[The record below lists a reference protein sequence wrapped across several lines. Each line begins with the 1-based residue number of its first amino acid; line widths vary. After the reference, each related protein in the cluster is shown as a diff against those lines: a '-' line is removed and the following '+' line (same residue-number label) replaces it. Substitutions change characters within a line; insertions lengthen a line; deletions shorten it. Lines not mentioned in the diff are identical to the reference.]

1 MSLVKPLPQAVAVLD
16 EETLLQALTEVE
28 WRNPDSCLVL
38 KAVRDETGYIVDFTW
53 AFANPA
59 ALAVR
64 KMATEQLIGS
74 RMVGTSTDSQL
85 HRRLD
90 EYRRVVETGSPCYLE
105 ENYPEG
111 SESWF
116 SISVTKFRDGV
127 LLRPRDITL
136 IKKTEEERDTLLARE
151 YTARLEAEVLAHQS
165 ARELLAAQE
174 KLVMTEKLAVAGQL
188 AAGVGHEINNPLS
201 FMMGNLHFVG
211 EQLEALAGEVGAP
224 VTERVR
230 EMVQALVEADRG
242 AERIRT
248 IVKDLRTFA
257 RADETRLGP
266 VDVHAALDFSLSMA
280 MPHIRHRAQVVRQ
293 YGQLPPVWGNE
304 AKLGQVFLNLI
315 VNAAQAIPEGA
326 VMQHRIILSTRVEQ
340 GRAVVEVSDT
350 GQGMSAEVMA
360 RIFEPFF
367 TTKKPG
373 EGTGLGLSI
382 CLSIIRTMQGELSV
396 TSTPEQGSTFRVV
409 LPLGEAPTVAPPAPA
424 PVRPESAQRK
434 RVLVIDDEPGIT
446 SAIRRILGRAHEV
459 VITHSGREAL
469 EVLEKDERFDRI
481 FCDLMMADM
490 TGMDLYA
497 RLTERNASCL
507 SRFVF
512 MTGGSFTE
520 QARTF
525 LQQVSVPHVDKPFEP
540 EHLRRLV
547 AEVPPGSG

>member
-1 MSLVKPLPQAVAVLD
+1 MSLVKPPPEADGELE
-16 EETLLQALTEVE
+16 EETLLRALMEIE
-28 WRNPDSCLVL
+28 RRNPESCVVL
-38 KAVRDETGYIVDFTW
+38 RAVRDTSGHIVDFTW
-53 AFANPA
+53 LFLNPTA
-59 ALAVR
+59 MNIMRLPP
-64 KMATEQLIGS
+64 EQLLGQSLTKTSPGS
-74 RMVGTSTDSQL
+74 LL
-85 HRRLD
+85 HKRLD
-90 EYRRVVETGSPCYLE
+90 DYRRVVETGVPCYLE
-105 ENYPEG
+105 VRFPEG
-111 SESWF
+111 SDSWF
-116 SISVTKFRDGV
+116 SITVTKFRDGI
-127 LLRPRDITL
+127 LSRPLNITH
-136 IKKTEEERDTLLARE
+136 IKRTEAERDALLARE
-151 YTARLEAEVLAHQS
+151 HTARLEAEALAQQR

-201 FMMGNLHFVG
+201 FLMSNLHFMG
-211 EQLEALAGEVGAP
+211 EQLDALVSEADASTADHLQ
-224 VTERVR
+224 
-230 EMVQALVEADRG
+230 EMRQALVEADRG

-257 RADETRLGP
+257 RADEVRLGP

-326 VMQHRIILSTRVEQ
+326 VMEHRITLSTWVEQ
-340 GRAVVEVSDT
+340 GQAIVEVGDT
-350 GQGMSAEVMA
+350 GKGMSSEVKE

-367 TTKKPG
+367 TTKKTG
-373 EGTGLGLSI
+373 EGMGLGLSI
-382 CLSIIRTMQGELSV
+382 CLSIIRSLQGELSV
-396 TSTPEQGSTFRVV
+396 TSVPGQGSTFRVV
-409 LPLGEAPTVAPPAPA
+409 LPLGEALAVQPPAPA

-434 RVLVIDDEPGIT
+434 RVLVIDDEMGIT